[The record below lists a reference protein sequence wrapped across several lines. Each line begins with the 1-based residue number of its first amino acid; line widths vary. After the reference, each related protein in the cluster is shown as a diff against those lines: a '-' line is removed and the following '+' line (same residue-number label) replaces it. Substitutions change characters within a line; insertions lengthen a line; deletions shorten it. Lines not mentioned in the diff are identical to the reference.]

1 MRVERRPFGNM
12 GFEVSEVSLGAM
24 NLRMLPTIAD
34 AETMVNY
41 TLDQGIN
48 LIDTA
53 RVYNGVNGAGEE
65 VESEVIVS
73 RVLAARKDITEPI
86 VIITKGHGYNPKAF
100 DEDLGTSLAK
110 LQVEKKDGKLYI
122 GSTEI
127 RLVYFFHGIKEDRWQ
142 EIQESGVIEYAKKR
156 QAEGDFTYLGFSSH
170 YGDGKEIKE
179 AIDTGAF
186 QVMELPYNVYNRSIG
201 EDGAVDLIRYANE
214 KGMAIINMKAFN
226 GNGMVPMYKQVSK
239 VSRISY
245 EQMLRFC
252 LSNPYITTVDA
263 GCRWP
268 SELEDDIRASQMEK
282 LSEEER
288 NALKEE
294 ADIVSPH
301 LDHICRECMHCFEKF
316 ECPVGL
322 NFPKILGLHA
332 RYSLAQQLKQDTAE
346 YKAEY
351 AALDKN
357 ASMCA
362 ACGQC
367 VPWCEYHLEIPE
379 MMQKAHEALCE

>member
-1 MRVERRPFGNM
+1 MVTRRPFGNTDLM
-12 GFEVSEVSLGAM
+12 VSEVSLGAM

-34 AETMVNY
+34 AEVMVNY

-53 RVYNGVNGAGEE
+53 RVYNGVNEAGET
-65 VESEVIVS
+65 VESEEIVS
-73 RVLAARKDITEPI
+73 RVLAARTDIQEPVVI
-86 VIITKGHGYNPKAF
+86 VTKGHGYTPEAF
-100 DEDLGTSLAK
+100 DEDLSTSLTK
-110 LQVEKKDGKLYI
+110 LQVQRKDGKLYI
-122 GSTEI
+122 GNTEI

-142 EIQESGVIEYAKKR
+142 DMRNSDVIAYARKQQEAGR
-156 QAEGDFTYLGFSSH
+156 FTYLGFSSH

-201 EDGAVDLIRYANE
+201 EDGEIDLIRYAHE
-214 KGMAIINMKAFN
+214 RGMAVINMKAFN

-263 GCRWP
+263 GCRYP
-268 SELEDDIRASQMEK
+268 GELEADIRASNMGT
-282 LSEEER
+282 LTPEER
-288 NALKEE
+288 QALKAE
-294 ADIVSPH
+294 ADMVAPY

-316 ECPVGL
+316 ACPQGL
-322 NFPKILGLHA
+322 DFPKMLGIHA
-332 RYSLAQQLKQDTAE
+332 RYSMARQLGQDVSA
-346 YKAEY
+346 YVAEY
-351 AALDKN
+351 AAIEKN
-357 ASMCA
+357 ASQCV
-362 ACGQC
+362 ACGAC
-367 VPWCEYHLEIPE
+367 IPWCEYHLDIPV
-379 MMQKAHEALCE
+379 MLQQAHEDFTK